1 MPLSLFIGLPFFG
14 VLNKVKAIEGVFSLT
29 GVTIDAGRKSFG
41 ESGKFRSFSF
51 IIVIFTLVFISIDFI
66 YNFLVYNE
74 VIDMIL

>member
-1 MPLSLFIGLPFFG
+1 M
-14 VLNKVKAIEGVFSLT
+14 V
-29 GVTIDAGRKSFG
+29 VTIDAGRKAFG